1 MATAL
6 DPKTPAPN
14 IQKLRELH
22 AGLAERSRADL
33 EPQRFFADFLNSTTA
48 ALGAAAGAIWLV
60 EQGTLSSVAA
70 LRFSRDDR
78 EAYERFAA
86 ETAAEGA
93 GRFIGRDGR
102 TLGDAQPTD
111 AAQPHKHALRH
122 AVMTYPIRIGTG
134 VLGIVLIGFA
144 EDPERA
150 AQQNLQRILVPLCD
164 HAADYLY
171 RRRSQFLAAEHAGV
185 GRTDE
190 PSNAGHIAQYALEVH
205 ANLDLRRTASA
216 IANETRRLTETDR
229 AGVCLY
235 RRRRAEALAVSGQ
248 DYLDR
253 RANLVRRLEV
263 LAAAVA
269 AGGETLRFPTDDEA
283 QLAPQIETAL
293 NAYLD
298 ESQARALTVEPLR
311 AGTAAPDEI
320 IGVLTIEKIATAAP
334 MPHSPI
340 PQPHSPIPQPHGAL
354 RRRRSSAAP
363 AEAEPT
369 AAPLLE
375 ALVPHAAAALANAL
389 RYDSVPL
396 RTLTRPLA
404 TIDALTGGSRLKK
417 RLLLNGA
424 LVGLVAAL
432 WLVPYDFAVEARGTL
447 QPVHRRDI
455 FASTDGIVDKIYI
468 RHGDR
473 VAVNDPLFEL
483 RSTDLDV
490 AEADLIKDINETEQ
504 EFSNAQRQYNDS
516 RGLTDV
522 ERQRLSGQIATLE
535 QKRISLRR
543 QAVLFTEKRAKLKI
557 MSPIDGHVATWNV
570 EELLAERPIR
580 QGQTLVA
587 LVDPSGDWEVEIRV
601 PEDRFGH
608 VAERLKKKPDGT
620 PPEKLE
626 ITFVLATDP
635 GREYKGTVVET
646 HLAAEPRG
654 EEGNI
659 ILVTA
664 KIDKTKLAQLHPG
677 ADVRVRVEC
686 GSRSLGYVLLH
697 DVWSFVQSRV
707 LFKL

>member
-14 IQKLRELH
+14 IERLRELH

-33 EPQRFFADFLNSTTA
+33 EPQRFFADFLTSTTA

-70 LRFSRDDR
+70 LRLSRDDR
-78 EAYERFAA
+78 DAYERLAA

-102 TLGDAQPTD
+102 TLGDAPPTD

-144 EDPERA
+144 EDPERGT
-150 AQQNLQRILVPLCD
+150 QQNLQRTLVPLCD

-171 RRRSQFLAAEHAGV
+171 RRKSQSQAAEQEND
-185 GRTDE
+185 DE
-190 PSNAGHIAQYALEVH
+190 TSEPAVAGHLAQYALEVH

-216 IANETRRLTETDR
+216 IANETRRLTESDR

-253 RANLVRRLEV
+253 RANLVRRLEA

-269 AGGETLRFPTDDEA
+269 AGGETLRFPADDEA

-298 ESQARALTVEPLR
+298 ESQARALIVEPLR
-311 AGTAAPDEI
+311 AVTAATDEI

-334 MPHSPI
+334 I
-340 PQPHSPIPQPHGAL
+340 PHSPIPQPHGAL
-354 RRRRSSAAP
+354 RRRRSSSAP
-363 AEAEPT
+363 SEEEPT

-417 RLLLNGA
+417 RLLLVGA

-447 QPVHRRDI
+447 QPVQRRDI

-473 VAVNDPLFEL
+473 VVVNDPLFEL